1 MNSEKTQ
8 KRRLT
13 KSERTKRKDKII
25 AFCVLLVVSVFF
37 VFPLIYMLGTSF
49 KSDTELISHPEKI
62 FPSAGEWTIK
72 HYSTFIINN
81 GEPDKLP
88 FWMLN
93 SLWSSFLT
101 VLLTVICDL
110 MVAFA
115 LVFLQF
121 RGKKVLEKFLYLWM
135 SIPGIIG
142 TAPSFA
148 MFAIIRRALNIT
160 GGAGGYLYSYFWIIM
175 PGISGIFNMLL
186 MRNFF
191 ASIPKDIV
199 DSAKSDGAKTMTIFW
214 RIVVPLAKSTILLIV
229 LFSFVGAWNNLIWPQ
244 LIFSG
249 AAEGSPENF
258 WKTVTVG
265 LTTFTHGGW
274 DQLGVSMAVSAFT
287 MIPVI
292 IIFIF
297 TQNKMID
304 GLASTGIKM

>member
-1 MNSEKTQ
+1 MNKDATK
-8 KRRLT
+8 KRKLT
-13 KSERTKRKDKII
+13 KSERTARKDKII
-25 AFCVLLVVSVFF
+25 AFIVLFVVSIFF

-49 KSDTELISHPEKI
+49 KTDLELQMHPEKI
-62 FPSAGEWTIK
+62 FPSVGEWTLD

-81 GEPDKLP
+81 GKPDKLP
-88 FWMLN
+88 FWMIN

-115 LVFLQF
+115 MVFLEF
-121 RGKKVLEKFLYLWM
+121 KGKKVMTKFLLLWM
-135 SIPGIIG
+135 SIPGVIG

-148 MFAIIRRALNIT
+148 MYAQIKQALDIS
-160 GGAGGYLYSYFWIIM
+160 GGVGGYIYSYFWIVM

-229 LFSFVGAWNNLIWPQ
+229 LFAFVGAWNNLIWPQ
-244 LIFSG
+244 LILTG
-249 AAEGSPENF
+249 ENEF
-258 WKTVTVG
+258 WSTVTVG
-265 LTTFTHGGW
+265 LTGYTHGGGW
-274 DQLGVSMAVSAFT
+274 GQLGISTAVSAFT

-292 IIFIF
+292 IIFLF

>member
-1 MNSEKTQ
+1 MNKESVK

-13 KSERTKRKDKII
+13 KSERTARKDKII
-25 AFCVLLVVSVFF
+25 AFIVLFIVSVFF
-37 VFPLIYMLGTSF
+37 VFPLIYMIGTSF
-49 KSDTELISHPEKI
+49 KTDLELQMHPEKI
-62 FPSAGEWTIK
+62 FPSPGEWTLD

-81 GEPDKLP
+81 GKPDKLP
-88 FWMLN
+88 FWMIN

-101 VLLTVICDL
+101 VFLTVICDL

-115 LVFLQF
+115 IVFLNF
-121 RGKKVLEKFLYLWM
+121 KGKNTMTKFLLLWM
-135 SIPGIIG
+135 SIPGVIG

-148 MFAIIRRALNIT
+148 MYAQIKQALDIS
-160 GGAGGYLYSYFWIIM
+160 GGVGGYVYSYFWIVM

-214 RIVVPLAKSTILLIV
+214 RVIVPLAKSTILLIV
-229 LFSFVGAWNNLIWPQ
+229 LFAFVGAWNNLIWPQ
-244 LIFSG
+244 LILNG
-249 AAEGSPENF
+249 ENEF
-258 WKTVTVG
+258 WNTVTVG
-265 LTTFTHGGW
+265 LTGYTHGGGW
-274 DQLGVSMAVSAFT
+274 GQLGISTAVSAFT
-287 MIPVI
+287 MIPII
-292 IIFIF
+292 IIFLF